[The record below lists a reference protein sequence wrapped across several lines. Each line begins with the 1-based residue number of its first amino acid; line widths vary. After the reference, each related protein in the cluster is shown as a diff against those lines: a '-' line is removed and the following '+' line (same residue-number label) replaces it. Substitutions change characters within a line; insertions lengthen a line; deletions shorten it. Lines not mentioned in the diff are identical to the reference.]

1 MTALWEIFSVAVEFI
16 PYRTL
21 WGTLR
26 YPEGM
31 PRQHS
36 PTPTPGVL
44 FPAPNGSQS
53 GVVKVP
59 PKLADLGSDSLPAV
73 FVAPGER
80 AAKRFLE
87 FFTVNIR
94 NSHTRHAYFRAVAR
108 FGDWCD
114 RP

>member
-1 MTALWEIFSVAVEFI
+1 
-16 PYRTL
+16 
-21 WGTLR
+21 
-26 YPEGM
+26 M

-36 PTPTPGVL
+36 STPPPGASD
-44 FPAPNGSQS
+44 PAPNGPPS
-53 GVVKVP
+53 GIVNVP
-59 PKLADLGSDSLPAV
+59 PKLTTLGFKSVPAV